1 MTTIMITGASG
12 NIGRILADHLKE
24 SYELTLVDIHFHNV
38 DPALL
43 EGTIVKELDL
53 PIAGHWDGRLEGV
66 DYVIHLAVNPS
77 PDAIFDAELL
87 DLDYKMP
94 FSRFRQTAQ

>member
-43 EGTIVKELDL
+43 EGTIVKE
-53 PIAGHWDGRLEGV
+53 
-66 DYVIHLAVNPS
+66 
-77 PDAIFDAELL
+77 
-87 DLDYKMP
+87 
-94 FSRFRQTAQ
+94 

>member
-43 EGTIVKELDL
+43 EGNHSVPGTAEYPSTSTTNPLIALD
-53 PIAGHWDGRLEGV
+53 
-66 DYVIHLAVNPS
+66 
-77 PDAIFDAELL
+77 
-87 DLDYKMP
+87 
-94 FSRFRQTAQ
+94 

>member
-24 SYELTLVDIHFHNV
+24 SYELTLKADIHFHNV

-43 EGTIVKELDL
+43 EGTIVKE
-53 PIAGHWDGRLEGV
+53 A
-66 DYVIHLAVNPS
+66 
-77 PDAIFDAELL
+77 
-87 DLDYKMP
+87 
-94 FSRFRQTAQ
+94 

>member
-43 EGTIVKELDL
+43 EGTIVKKLDL
-53 PIAGHWDGRLEGV
+53 TVAGNWDGLLEGI
-66 DYVIHLAVNPS
+66 DYVIHLAGNPS
-77 PDAIFDAELL
+77 PDAIFDDELI
-87 DLDYKMP
+87 DLN
-94 FSRFRQTAQ
+94 